1 VSEPKKEHSYRPIR
15 RAYQRFL
22 KIRGKPREI
31 ALGFALG
38 VFIGLTPTMGVQ
50 TPLAIL
56 IAAVLKWS
64 KLGGAAGVWIT
75 NPLTAPVIY
84 SATYLVGTRIL
95 GNGPLPEMPADAG
108 FDVLKELLLRAPQV
122 LLTLLL
128 GGIVIGLPLATGAYY
143 LSFFAVRRYQEKIQR
158 RLERQKERLRRSTE
172 RLKARARPRRH
183 HVPEASEAGRR
194 SR

>member
-1 VSEPKKEHSYRPIR
+1 MPDPKKENLYRSMR

-38 VFIGLTPTMGVQ
+38 VLIGLTPTMGIQ
-50 TPLAIL
+50 TPLAVL
-56 IAAVLKWS
+56 IAALLKWS

-75 NPLTAPVIY
+75 NPLTAPFIY

-95 GNGPLPEMPADAG
+95 GNGSLLEMPADAG

-122 LLTLLL
+122 FLTLLL
-128 GGIVIGLPLATGAYY
+128 GGIVIGLPLALGAYY
-143 LSFFAVRRYQEKIQR
+143 LSFLAVSRYQEKIKR
-158 RLERQKERLRRSTE
+158 RLGRQKERLRQKTQ

-183 HVPEASEAGRR
+183 HVPQASDRR